1 VLGIVIGIGWLSIL
15 KRIAKATYSYM
26 LTLGVV
32 LLAYS
37 LSEFFGG
44 SGALCSLLFGI
55 VLGNEKEL
63 YKILRI
69 KKPPNRVVD
78 AGMKRFESEIA
89 FLLRAFFF
97 VYIGLIAT
105 AISLQTI
112 VLGIALASTLLLI
125 RFGTVRL
132 ATFGS
137 ELVGDREIMSVLLTR
152 GLASAVLATLLLQ
165 YADPVKY
172 PAVADI
178 FQRLSP
184 NYIGVTI
191 VVILAT
197 AIIATVG
204 IPLLRWK
211 NKHDSQHVAQV
222 PDA

>member
-1 VLGIVIGIGWLSIL
+1 
-15 KRIAKATYSYM
+15 M

-63 YKILRI
+63 YKILRM

-105 AISLQTI
+105 AISVQTI
-112 VLGIALASTLLLI
+112 VLGVALALTLLLM
-125 RFGTVRL
+125 RFGAVHL
-132 ATFGS
+132 ATFRS
-137 ELVGDREIMSVLLTR
+137 ELIGDTGIMSVLLTR
-152 GLASAVLATLLLQ
+152 GLASAVLATLPLQ

-172 PAVADI
+172 PEVGKI

-184 NYIGVTI
+184 NYISVTI

-204 IPLLRWK
+204 VPLLRWK
-211 NKHDSQHVAQV
+211 TKQKLQLIAQT
-222 PDA
+222 